1 MSKFTAIL
9 ILTFIILI
17 SFPIFFITIPILFF
31 MYNSLIK
38 KENQVDF
45 AYSSID
51 VMLKKRS
58 DLIPNVVASVNK
70 LMNHEK
76 DLFER
81 ITKLRSDIKDNEH
94 NKDKRFSLENQM
106 SQLLGELNM
115 TVENYPEIKSNENI
129 LHLQRTLNETE
140 EQISA
145 SRRMYNAAVINFNN
159 SIKTIPT
166 NIIATAME
174 RKEKSYFE
182 ASETDKKNPSIK
194 KLFED

>member
-94 NKDKRFSLENQM
+94 NKDKRFFLENQM

-182 ASETDKKNPSIK
+182 VSETDRKNPSIK